1 MVIDVRWGSASHQ
14 GRVRDLNE
22 DSVLAG
28 PDVFAVAD
36 GMGGHAGGEVASAIA
51 VAGLAA
57 LQDLPETE
65 APVGRL
71 LAALTHINAE
81 IRRRAALDGAV
92 AGMGT
97 TVAGIA
103 RIAGARVLVFNLGDS
118 RVYRLRDG
126 HLEQLT
132 EDHSVVGELVR
143 AGQLSEEEG
152 RRHPHRNVVTR
163 ALGVEEG
170 IEPLVVTVDVR
181 VGDCFLVA
189 SDGLF
194 NEVPATQISDVLA
207 TPGTV
212 ERRARDLLD
221 AALFRG
227 GRDNVSVVVVAVA
240 GTAAADGLEVDT
252 SPSVSEASGQ
262 DSPDAAPRPLITAVP
277 PSTLGAQARR
287 DARSLVPSSSP
298 P

>member
-1 MVIDVRWGSASHQ
+1 MVIDVRWGSATHQ
-14 GRVRDLNE
+14 GRVREHNE
-22 DSVLAG
+22 DAVLAG

-57 LQDLPETE
+57 LRDLPGSSD
-65 APVGRL
+65 P
-71 LAALTHINAE
+71 AAVLVDALRAANDE
-81 IRRRAALDGAV
+81 IRRRARLDGAV

-103 RIAGARVLVFNLGDS
+103 RIEGSRVLVFHLGDT
-118 RVYRLRDG
+118 RVYRLRAG
-126 HLEQLT
+126 RLLQLT
-132 EDHSVVGELVR
+132 EDHSVVGELTR
-143 AGQLSEEEG
+143 AGELTEEEA
-152 RRHPHRNVVTR
+152 RQHPHRNVVTR
-163 ALGVEEG
+163 ALGVEDDIDPAVET
-170 IEPLVVTVDVR
+170 IDVR

-194 NEVPATQISDVLA
+194 NELPDAQMGDLLS

-227 GRDNVSVVVVAVA
+227 ARDNVSVVVVAVA
-240 GTAAADGLEVDT
+240 GTSADDSLDTDT
-252 SPSVSEASGQ
+252 SPRAHSSVLDLTDTDTPTLRNG
-262 DSPDAAPRPLITAVP
+262 P
-277 PSTLGAQARR
+277 PSTLEDVVPG
-287 DARSLVPSSSP
+287 DDRSLAPTP
-298 P
+298 PPG

>member
-14 GRVRDLNE
+14 GRVRDHNE

-51 VAGLAA
+51 VAGLAGLDDLLDADDPVARLVGA
-57 LQDLPETE
+57 LE
-65 APVGRL
+65 R
-71 LAALTHINAE
+71 INAE
-81 IRRRAALDGAV
+81 IRRRAGLDDAV
-92 AGMGT
+92 VGMGT

-103 RIAGARVLVFNLGDS
+103 RIRGRRLLVFNLGDS
-118 RVYRLRDG
+118 RVYRLRAG
-126 HLEQLT
+126 RLRQLT
-132 EDHSVVGELVR
+132 EDHSVVGELLR
-143 AGQLSEEEG
+143 AGEITEEEA
-152 RRHPHRNVVTR
+152 RHHPHRNVVTR
-163 ALGVEEG
+163 ALGIELRIQPAVATIDVE
-170 IEPLVVTVDVR
+170 

-194 NEVPATQISDVLA
+194 NELPPQQIGDLLS

-212 ERRARDLLD
+212 EHRARALLD

-240 GTAAADGLEVDT
+240 GTRGTDELDVDT
-252 SPSVSEASGQ
+252 SPPVTDLTDRES
-262 DSPDAAPRPLITAVP
+262 AAPAEPARTTQIITSVP
-277 PSTLGAQARR
+277 PSTLGSA
-287 DARSLVPSSSP
+287 VPEDVGP
-298 P
+298 RVH